1 VRLAREAEVKTF
13 STVAFALVA
22 ALSGSL
28 AASAQTEQPAVH
40 QDHHIYQPH
49 HAVHHHH
56 YAAAP
61 AQAAEPAPVVTAPAP
76 QAGPFGLALP
86 HIAPYPDGKGDE
98 DGLSED
104 EDDCNKGCIDGNGA
118 D

>member
-1 VRLAREAEVKTF
+1 MKTF

-40 QDHHIYQPH
+40 QYHHIYHPH

-61 AQAAEPAPVVTAPAP
+61 APAAEPAPVVTAPAP
-76 QAGPFGLALP
+76 QAGPLGLALP